1 MKKIKFFQVFFPILL
16 LAIPWVY
23 LANIWHDLP
32 QIVPTH
38 FGING
43 MADKFGNKTETIFI
57 LLILQGVGLITYFIL
72 KNIQKIDPKK
82 KYTADNV
89 AVIKKISVV
98 LLLLISFLSVIILYS
113 TLHAKIAG
121 MPVLFFGLSLFLAYM
136 GNLMYS
142 IKQNYFAGIRVP
154 WTLDNEDN
162 WRKTHHLASKI
173 WFAGGI
179 ILALVSLLINI
190 KLLVITFIIAVLL
203 MSIIPII
210 YSYTLFKKNLT
221 QK

>member
-1 MKKIKFFQVFFPILL
+1 MKKIKFFQLFFPILL

-23 LANIWHDLP
+23 LAKIWHDLP

-72 KNIQKIDPKK
+72 KNIHKIDPKK
-82 KYTADNV
+82 KYTADNA

-121 MPVLFFGLSLFLAYM
+121 MPVLFCGLSLFLAYM

-179 ILALVSLLINI
+179 ILALLSLLINI

-203 MSIIPII
+203 MSVIPII
-210 YSYTLFKKNLT
+210 YSYTLFKKNLL
-221 QK
+221 QN